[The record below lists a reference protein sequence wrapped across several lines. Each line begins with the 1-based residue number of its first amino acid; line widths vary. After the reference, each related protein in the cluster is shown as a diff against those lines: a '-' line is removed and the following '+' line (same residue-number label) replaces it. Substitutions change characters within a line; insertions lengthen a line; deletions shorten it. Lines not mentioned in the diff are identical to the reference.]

1 MSERDQ
7 GGYAIRRTH
16 KEKATHSH
24 HGKLKPGAI
33 DNDLWGPAAWLYL
46 HTVTRAYPKEPT
58 DEDKA
63 NYGAF
68 FRAVAPT
75 LPCPKCRAN
84 YTDGTPRNDPPG
96 ARQPRR
102 AREVARGRAQP
113 NEGGAGQDAAVG
125 TGGAEGDCEAEE
137 GEEASVCCYVAEQ
150 GEGGGGRGGGG

>member
-24 HGKLKPGAI
+24 RGKLKPGAI

-46 HTVTRAYPKEPT
+46 HTVTRVYPKEPT

-84 YTDGTPRNDPPG
+84 YTEHLATTPPALGSRAELVKWLVGVHNRTRVAQGKMPLSEREALRAI
-96 ARQPRR
+96 ARPRR
-102 AREVARGRAQP
+102 VKKRAC
-113 NEGGAGQDAAVG
+113 V
-125 TGGAEGDCEAEE
+125 
-137 GEEASVCCYVAEQ
+137 VM
-150 GEGGGGRGGGG
+150 